1 MKSIDDIR
9 KKVSEYLPKA
19 DEDFIIQVYTMMLHE
34 ERGGFTEEEIKMLDE
49 RRASRLAGKSE
60 LLSEEEVFQRMNDA
74 RKK

>member
-34 ERGGFTEEEIKMLDE
+34 ERGGFTEDEILLLKE
-49 RRASRLAGKSE
+49 RRANYQSGKSQ
-60 LLSEEEVFQRMNDA
+60 SYTREEA
-74 RKK
+74 KKKLRDSLDS